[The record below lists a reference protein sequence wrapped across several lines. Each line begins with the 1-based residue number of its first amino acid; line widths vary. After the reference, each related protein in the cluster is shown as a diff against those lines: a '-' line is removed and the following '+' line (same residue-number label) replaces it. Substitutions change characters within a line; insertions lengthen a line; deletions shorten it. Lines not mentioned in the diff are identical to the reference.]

1 MKQSGAQVG
10 EESQLAAQSQ
20 KRLFGAVVA
29 AQMIPFR
36 TAHRTE
42 QHGVGI
48 FAGVNGVLRQG
59 TAVSIYGDAARRL
72 FRKIE
77 NVPVFFADGVQN
89 VYRLADN
96 VRPYP
101 VAGDGYDI
109 EIHSD
114 LLISCFSR

>member
-1 MKQSGAQVG
+1 
-10 EESQLAAQSQ
+10 
-20 KRLFGAVVA
+20 
-29 AQMIPFR
+29 MIPFR
-36 TAHRTE
+36 TAHRAE
-42 QHGVGI
+42 QHGVGL

-101 VAGDGYDI
+101 YFLFFALMYGISPPALMIFCMNSGYG
-109 EIHSD
+109 SP
-114 LLISCFSR
+114 